1 MTNGLYLSN
10 MHRVFNSKAG
20 VSRYSVPTFFD
31 LDYEYKIKT
40 LQNLGDQ
47 FKAEPK
53 EMTVGEYLAYMYQK
67 LTHRKKPFN
76 LFNSWYQNYEKMF
89 PLGCAGLGI
98 QNSSKNDQ

>member
-20 VSRYSVPTFFD
+20 VSRYSVPSFFD
-31 LDYEYKIKT
+31 LDYEYKIKR
-40 LQNLGDQ
+40 LQNLSDE

-67 LTHRKKPFN
+67 TYAAKK
-76 LFNSWYQNYEKMF
+76 E
-89 PLGCAGLGI
+89 AV
-98 QNSSKNDQ
+98 